1 MSKMNI
7 NTIGE
12 ALTGH
17 IIQLD
22 QLDGD
27 KLRFE
32 DNSIIKKGFEGSRQF
47 LELTN
52 PNKTE
57 RKLKVS
63 FRKDAKFN
71 IKSDLMKRLELE
83 HIDEMIESL
92 TIIPDFG
99 FAILPM
105 NQD

>member
-1 MSKMNI
+1 VKPETIRHDTYTHNDLMSVPMSKMNI

-32 DNSIIKKGFEGSRQF
+32 DNSIIKKGFEGSR
-47 LELTN
+47 
-52 PNKTE
+52 
-57 RKLKVS
+57 
-63 FRKDAKFN
+63 
-71 IKSDLMKRLELE
+71 
-83 HIDEMIESL
+83 
-92 TIIPDFG
+92 
-99 FAILPM
+99 
-105 NQD
+105 